1 MTLFKSG
8 DLVVLKSGGPTM
20 TIDTVN
26 TDIFDDERVTGLLCV
41 WFIGEIM
48 QRVRFDPRA
57 VRLVAA
63 AERDM
68 THDGNGSGQ
77 GGLVPQGA
85 AAAAA
90 AATITTGPM
99 VLSAPQIAPAKRP
112 SKPEV
117 PVALPEELPAVVA
130 AKPAESAPEQP
141 EIAAG
146 PAPEPVPQLAPD
158 VGDYAAVLD
167 SMVGAM
173 NALTADLKQT
183 PAARPARRKRAAAGG
198 GRASASGPKPTTH

>member
-48 QRVRFDPRA
+48 QRVRFDPRS

-68 THDGNGSGQ
+68 THDGSGSGQ
-77 GGLVPQGA
+77 GGLFPQGA

-112 SKPEV
+112 SKPEA
-117 PVALPEELPAVVA
+117 PVALPEELPAVAA
-130 AKPAESAPEQP
+130 AKPAEPDEQP
-141 EIAAG
+141 EIAAE
-146 PAPEPVPQLAPD
+146 PAPEPVAPD

-173 NALTADLKQT
+173 NALTADLKQS
-183 PAARPARRKRAAAGG
+183 PAARPTRRKRAAAGG
-198 GRASASGPKPTTH
+198 GRASANGPKPTTH